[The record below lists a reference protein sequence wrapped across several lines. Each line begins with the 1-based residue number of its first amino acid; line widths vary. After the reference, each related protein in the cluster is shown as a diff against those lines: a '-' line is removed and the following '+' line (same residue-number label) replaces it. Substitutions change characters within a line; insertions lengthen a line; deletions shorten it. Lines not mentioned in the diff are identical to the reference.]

1 MKIKVVFHVNRDDE
15 EALLIALNNME
26 NLLKDVSAA
35 DAAVNLVANGV
46 AVRLF
51 QRRRAAQYAS
61 RIEGLSSEAVHFS
74 VCNNSLNRLGIKS
87 EDLLESC
94 QVVPAGIIE
103 IIRLQAEGCAYVKP

>member
-1 MKIKVVFHVNRDDE
+1 MKIKVVFHINRDDE

-26 NLLKDVSAA
+26 NLLKDVAA
-35 DAAVNLVANGV
+35 DEAAVNLVANGV

-51 QRRRAAQYAS
+51 RRERAAQYAS
-61 RIEGLSSEAVHFS
+61 RIEDLSCEGVHFS
-74 VCNNSLNRLGIKS
+74 VCNNSLNRLGIKF

-94 QVVPAGIIE
+94 QVVPAGILE